1 MPEELSR
8 KVKECPGIVPVDEEH
23 KELTSR
29 VAASVK
35 QNGIDD
41 LSEYV
46 LRAASLRRFL
56 G

>member
-1 MPEELSR
+1 
-8 KVKECPGIVPVDEEH
+8 VPVDKEH

-35 QNGIDD
+35 DNGVED
-41 LSEYV
+41 LSEDV